1 MKRLSK
7 LCLSIFGLFV
17 WLMGTYSRADA
28 TWMTIT
34 LTPWWNVVS
43 TPALLSNI
51 SFSNWGDGISFSKL
65 ESGLRVSIVPNIE
78 TLKPLEWFLVENTNS
93 SDVDM
98 TLIYSDNVSPTEAIF
113 QKNLDLWRNF
123 LGITTNVNPFNNIV
137 WSVNMTMDFTYSDSD
152 NLLNSVNST
161 YAWNQNS
168 SIIVAPQYWEAYWAF
183 ITSRDAIYW
192 WINNKGAK
200 NGIFDPNWFWCTM
213 EELKVCVLDDDPD
226 GCLSLCRNRWVDI
239 TIWNNINQDSMV
251 APWEQDV
258 ILLDFTIM
266 TQENLEIQKYELSA
280 NWELNFSQFTDWK
293 VTLLIDGMAYDITGN
308 ITNFSSQQDY
318 FSIDIHNWARIMV
331 VWNILNENEFTGDY
345 TNSIFEFKIK
355 QVKNLELNKEIS
367 WLSIKWSWHE
377 TIIIPLWKGT
387 IKAATKS
394 APVTTSLFANKDQEI
409 ARFAV
414 KASSD
419 NITVKTLEFVVAADW
434 TTWTLAEMDTLL
446 DGNLRLVNVENNEE
460 VDATFDFDTNF
471 DTNWLIHVKDM
482 NLAVAKDA
490 TVNLKVMANIANI
503 DDVMGG
509 NVTLSLWA
517 TPWTFKTSTTS
528 TTNMT
533 GTFTAKQYTFRAT
546 APEITLAK
554 ASDNMF
560 ELTIKNLND
569 TGITLGDLKYRV
581 RTDISNTDFSG
592 TICLVD
598 DVNVI
603 SCSDT
608 SAAVLWSWALKA
620 IVTTSLATKS
630 PLAEN
635 DELTLYILVDWE
647 DIEPSVLRAEV
658 SELTYNDSAERY
670 SVSKLLNE

>member
-7 LCLSIFGLFV
+7 LFLSIFVLSL
-17 WLMGTYSRADA
+17 WLVGAYSRADA

-93 SDVDM
+93 SDVEM
-98 TLIYSDNVSPTEAIF
+98 AHIYSDNVSPTEAIF

-137 WSVNMTMDFTYSDSD
+137 WSVNMTMDFTYGDSD

-192 WINNKGAK
+192 WINNKDAE
-200 NGIFDPNWFWCTM
+200 NGVIDPNWFGCTM

-239 TIWNNINQDSMV
+239 TIWNNINKDSIV

-318 FSIDIHNWARIMV
+318 FSIDIHHWARIMV

-387 IKAATKS
+387 ICTATKS

-419 NITVKTLEFVVAADW
+419 NITVKTLEFVVTADW
-434 TTWTLAEMDTLL
+434 TIWTLAEMSTLL
-446 DGNLRLVNVENNEE
+446 DENLRLVNVENNEE

-490 TVNLKVMANIANI
+490 TVNLKVMANVGSIE
-503 DDVMGG
+503 DVMDGTVKLD
-509 NVTLSLWA
+509 VTAWK
-517 TPWTFKTSTTS
+517 FKTSTTS
-528 TTNMT
+528 LADLTLWTTTTNT
-533 GTFTAKQYTFRAT
+533 YTFRAT

-554 ASDNMF
+554 VSDNMF

-569 TGITLGDLKYRV
+569 TGIVYNDLKYRV
-581 RTDISNTDFSG
+581 RTDVANSDFSG
-592 TICLVD
+592 RVCLVS

-603 SCSDT
+603 SCEDP
-608 SAAVLWSWALKA
+608 AVLSSWALA
-620 IVTTSLATKS
+620 AVVNNNWTTA
-630 PLAEN
+630 PALAEN
-635 DELTLYILVDWE
+635 DEVTYYIFVDGISIVPDYLRV
-647 DIEPSVLRAEV
+647 DI
-658 SELTYNDSAERY
+658 SELSYGTTIVGPERY
-670 SVSKLLNE
+670 SLSLDNL